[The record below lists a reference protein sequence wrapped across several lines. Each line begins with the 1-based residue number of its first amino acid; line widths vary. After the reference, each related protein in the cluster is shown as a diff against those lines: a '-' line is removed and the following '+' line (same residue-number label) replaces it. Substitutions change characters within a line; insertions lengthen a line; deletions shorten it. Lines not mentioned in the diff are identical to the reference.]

1 MFQFVSQGLTVLR
14 DLQSR
19 CYVITCCRMSDR
31 LYLGNRAYILLWL
44 PLRVNIECPLMSVW
58 DSSKGQYRVPSS
70 VSGGCVY
77 AITCLNTLS
86 CLRM

>member
-19 CYVITCCRMSDR
+19 CYVITCGRMSDI
-31 LYLGNRAYILLWL
+31 LYLRNRAYILLWL
-44 PLRVNIECPLMSVW
+44 PLRVNIEYPLMSEG
-58 DSSKGQYRVPSS
+58 DSSKGQYRVRAN
-70 VSGGCVY
+70 VSKGFVY

-86 CLRM
+86 CLKM

>member
-44 PLRVNIECPLMSVW
+44 PLRVNIEYPLMSVE
-58 DSSKGQYRVPSS
+58 DSSKGQYRVRAN
-70 VSGGCVY
+70 VRRGFVY

-86 CLRM
+86 CLKM

>member
-1 MFQFVSQGLTVLR
+1 MFQFVSQGLTVLK

-19 CYVITCCRMSDR
+19 CYVITCCRMSDI

-44 PLRVNIECPLMSVW
+44 PLRVNIECPPMSVG
-58 DSSKGQYRVPSS
+58 DSSKGQYRVRAN
-70 VSGGCVY
+70 VSKGFVY

-86 CLRM
+86 CLNM